1 MAMATGRTLIE
12 VILSRFL
19 NIIIAVVVILI
30 ILIIII
36 MITYEECEKGGHVIL
51 VHSQEVSL
59 VKNLHVNILKKLR
72 LRR

>member
-19 NIIIAVVVILI
+19 NIIIAVIAIFIILI
-30 ILIIII
+30 ILI
-36 MITYEECEKGGHVIL
+36 ITYEECEKGGHVIL

-59 VKNLHVNILKKLR
+59 VKNLHMNILKN
-72 LRR
+72 